1 MPGAL
6 RSVIP
11 FGEVEQLRDAQFV
24 IATES
29 AALDTVARNLDSRFC
44 AAVDAILECPTR
56 VIVTGMGKA
65 GLIGQKVAA
74 TFSSTGT
81 KSHFLHPAEAVHGD
95 VGCLESTDLLLAFSN
110 SGETEELLRLLPI
123 VKRLNVSTIAV
134 TSLATSTLGMH
145 ADITI
150 ELGRLREADAWGL
163 APSTTT
169 TAMLAVGD
177 ALALVVS
184 RQRGFTPDQFAIFH
198 PAGSLGLQ
206 LKTVEE
212 VMRPIDQVRVAIES
226 STVREVL
233 TSKCHPGRRSGAVLI
248 TNDSGELTGIFTDSD
263 LARLLE
269 QRKDESLDHPIGEVM
284 TRRPITT
291 HSGRLLVDV
300 VRLLTDRKISE
311 IPVIDDD
318 GRPVGLV
325 DITDVIGL
333 MPASVVD
340 P

>member
-11 FGEVEQLRDAQFV
+11 FGEVEQLRDARFV
-24 IATES
+24 IGTEA
-29 AALDTVARNLDSRFC
+29 AALEDVAKRLDSRFC

-95 VGCLESTDLLLAFSN
+95 VGCLEATDLLLAFSN

-123 VKRLNVSTIAV
+123 VRSLDVSTIAV
-134 TSLATSTLGMH
+134 TSLTTSTLGTH

-184 RQRGFTPDQFAIFH
+184 RRRGFTPDQFAIFH

-206 LKTVEE
+206 LKTVDE
-212 VMRPIDQVRVAIES
+212 VMRPLDQVRVATES

-233 TSKCHPGRRSGAVLI
+233 TSRLHPGRRSGAVLVM
-248 TNDSGELTGIFTDSD
+248 NAQGELAGIFTDSD

-269 QRKDESLDHPIGEVM
+269 QRKDDSLDHPIGRVM
-284 TRRPITT
+284 TRKPTT
-291 HSGRLLVDV
+291 ALSGKLLIDV

-311 IPVIDDD
+311 VPVIDSDNH
-318 GRPVGLV
+318 PIGLI

-333 MPASVVD
+333 MPSVVD
-340 P
+340 Q

>member
-11 FGEVEQLRDAQFV
+11 FGEVEQLRDARFV
-24 IATES
+24 LGTEA
-29 AALDTVARNLDSRFC
+29 AALEEVAKRLDSRFC
-44 AAVDAILECPTR
+44 AAVDSILECPTR

-123 VKRLNVSTIAV
+123 VRSLNVSTIAV
-134 TSLATSTLGMH
+134 TSLATSTLGSH
-145 ADITI
+145 ADITL

-169 TAMLAVGD
+169 TAMLGIGD

-184 RQRGFTPDQFAIFH
+184 RRRGFTPDQFAIFH
-198 PAGSLGLQ
+198 PGGSLGLQ
-206 LKTVEE
+206 LRTVDE
-212 VMRPIDQVRVAIES
+212 VMRPLDQVRVAEET

-233 TSKCHPGRRSGAVLI
+233 TRRLHPGRRSGAVLVM
-248 TNDSGELTGIFTDSD
+248 NEHGELAGIFTDSD

-269 QRKDESLDHPIGEVM
+269 KRMDNSLDHPIGQVM
-284 TRRPITT
+284 TRKPVTAL
-291 HSGRLLVDV
+291 SGKLLIDV

-311 IPVIDDD
+311 VPVIDGDNH
-318 GRPVGLV
+318 PLGLI

-333 MPASVVD
+333 MPSVVD
-340 P
+340 Q